1 MHAGEEDGAHDEA
14 RGIDGDRPAG
24 ADACDDEAGRRRAAD
39 LSEVESQPEQ
49 CVRLL

>member
-1 MHAGEEDGAHDEA
+1 MPA
-14 RGIDGDRPAG
+14 RKTAPTTKLSGVNGDRPAG
-24 ADACDDEAGRRRAAD
+24 ADPCDDEAGRRRAAD